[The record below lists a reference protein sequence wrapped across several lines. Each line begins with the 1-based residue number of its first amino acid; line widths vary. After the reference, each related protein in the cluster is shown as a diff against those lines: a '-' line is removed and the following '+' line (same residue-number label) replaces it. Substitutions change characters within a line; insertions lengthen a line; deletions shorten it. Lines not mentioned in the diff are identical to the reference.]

1 MKWPGGSNIAAALT
15 GSCVLSLVSGGSA
28 EADFVFGTPINPGP
42 PINSSASDQPGGM
55 TADGLEFYIGSQRS
69 GGYSGWIDIWVATR
83 PTKDDPW
90 GEPVNLGP
98 AINTERSEFE
108 SDITPDGLIL
118 VFTRAGT
125 DPPDWDIWMAT
136 RPTRDDPWGQRQNLG
151 PTINS
156 PVEDMDACL
165 SADGLTL
172 YFNSRRVGGH
182 GDMDIYVSTRPTRS
196 DPWGQP
202 VNLGPPVNG
211 PFSDACPEVSADGR
225 IMFFNSRRPGGLGDS
240 DLWMTRRPTTDDPWG
255 EPVHLGPTVNTPG
268 LEQYPDISPDGRW
281 LMFQTGNLPG
291 GTGGMDIWQVPI
303 IPVVDFNGDE
313 VVDIKDLLI
322 LIESW
327 GQNDPAVDIGPTPL
341 GDGVV
346 DAADLEALM
355 AYWGQEPPDPWL
367 IAHWKLDESQ
377 GMTAHDS
384 AGVNDGTV
392 MGAALWQP
400 GGGYVDGALEFD
412 GTTFV
417 VADSAVGPASPFSV
431 FAWVKGGGSDQV
443 ILSQQT
449 GANWLMTDVATG
461 ALMTE
466 LQGVGRL
473 ARPLY
478 SATLIRDG
486 DWHRVGLTWDGS
498 KRRLY
503 VDDILASEDIQS
515 ALEDCSGGITIG
527 CGNAMAAG
535 TFFTGLI
542 DDVRIYKRAVE
553 P

>member
-1 MKWPGGSNIAAALT
+1 
-15 GSCVLSLVSGGSA
+15 
-28 EADFVFGTPINPGP
+28 
-42 PINSSASDQPGGM
+42 
-55 TADGLEFYIGSQRS
+55 
-69 GGYSGWIDIWVATR
+69 
-83 PTKDDPW
+83 
-90 GEPVNLGP
+90 
-98 AINTERSEFE
+98 
-108 SDITPDGLIL
+108 
-118 VFTRAGT
+118 
-125 DPPDWDIWMAT
+125 
-136 RPTRDDPWGQRQNLG
+136 
-151 PTINS
+151 
-156 PVEDMDACL
+156 
-165 SADGLTL
+165 
-172 YFNSRRVGGH
+172 
-182 GDMDIYVSTRPTRS
+182 
-196 DPWGQP
+196 
-202 VNLGPPVNG
+202 
-211 PFSDACPEVSADGR
+211 
-225 IMFFNSRRPGGLGDS
+225 
-240 DLWMTRRPTTDDPWG
+240 
-255 EPVHLGPTVNTPG
+255 
-268 LEQYPDISPDGRW
+268 
-281 LMFQTGNLPG
+281 
-291 GTGGMDIWQVPI
+291 
-303 IPVVDFNGDE
+303 
-313 VVDIKDLLI
+313 
-322 LIESW
+322 
-327 GQNDPAVDIGPTPL
+327 
-341 GDGVV
+341 VV
-346 DAADLEALM
+346 DAAGLEALM